1 MVTLDSFELYSNP
14 SEADTIRAKKNRLS
28 EMSALQR
35 FFFFRKFSF
44 GPNFDHR
51 KFFILLYRFNGA
63 EEAVKWA
70 ARFYDSP
77 LYRDY
82 SIRV

>member
-14 SEADTIRAKKNRLS
+14 SKADTIRAKKI
-28 EMSALQR
+28 ALVR
-35 FFFFRKFSF
+35 CPLYRDFFFRKFSF

-70 ARFYDSP
+70 ARFYDGP